1 MLKKALSLFFPQT
14 CLVCRRIISN
24 QKYFC
29 VDCLEKIQFIREPF
43 CTLCGIP
50 FPSSVSLSHPCA
62 DCLVD
67 SPSFCGHRSL
77 WVYEKP
83 VNQLVYGLKYGERFD
98 LLEPLAQSIF
108 KEMREW
114 FSDADILVPVPLS
127 TSRLRTRTY
136 NQSLE
141 LAKKLSK
148 ISGIPVA
155 VHSLQK
161 IRETVPQTELNRAER
176 IQNLKNAFVWNDL
189 KNNLKDKSV
198 LLIDDVYTTG
208 STLKACAETLRKQ
221 EPCRVRGITLAM
233 NVPEISS
240 TH

>member
-1 MLKKALSLFFPQT
+1 MLKKVLSLFFPQT
-14 CLVCRRIISN
+14 CLVCRQIISHE
-24 QKYFC
+24 KYFC
-29 VDCLEKIQFIREPF
+29 PDCLEKIQFIREPF

-50 FPSSVSLSHPCA
+50 FPSSVPFSHPCA
-62 DCLVD
+62 DCLSD
-67 SPSFCGHRSL
+67 PPPFSEHRSL
-77 WVYEKP
+77 WIYEKP

-108 KEMREW
+108 QGMRNW

-127 TSRLRTRTY
+127 TSRLKKRTY

-141 LAKKLSK
+141 LARKLSK

-161 IRETVPQTELNRAER
+161 IRETIPQTELNRVER
-176 IQNLKNAFVWNDL
+176 IKNLKNAFVWNDP

-208 STLKACAETLRKQ
+208 STLKSCAKTLKQQETGRI
-221 EPCRVRGITLAM
+221 RGITVAM
-233 NVPEISS
+233 NIPEANI
-240 TH
+240 